1 MFKNRSKSKVMAQK
15 VIIYTINS
23 CDHFLK
29 LKMAARN
36 LFLKYFTRNSEKIYI
51 IALKVLDYI
60 LVMRFKIKCLNSY
73 HIIIFQQMF
82 T

>member
-23 CDHFLK
+23 CDHFVKNGRKDSVSQILYTK
-29 LKMAARN
+29 LRN
-36 LFLKYFTRNSEKIYI
+36 KIYI

-60 LVMRFKIKCLNSY
+60 LVMRFKIK
-73 HIIIFQQMF
+73 MF
-82 T
+82 K